1 MQRSALLI
9 ATLVFAASCG
19 GKEKPPEKKDAAV
32 VVPQVA
38 PITQPPSGVDA
49 VKRMGFVYG
58 DGWTAYDK
66 AVAAKGKSD
75 LAGARTQLDASLAKD
90 PDHLDA
96 HYLYAKLLA
105 GAGEHAAA
113 VDHLVVVLAA
123 DYFRYG
129 PMLAADIDMKE
140 FLGTSHGQAVT
151 ALAQKI
157 QADYKKRVASGVLL
171 VARRSAFKW
180 PKDLGAQGATTRGEL
195 YAYDRETKRYLRLSH
210 TDHKVAGFIR
220 APGGGE
226 VALLGFDKIDRP
238 KGETK
243 GEMKPD
249 TPATF
254 VTSWVL
260 ILETVDWTVVG
271 KKVSLGAARELAV
284 GYGAGDQLLVST
296 AQADGR
302 WGTKDAVVSTVDKSA
317 GKATKVS
324 TPPPTPRIVLTLD
337 EGKMIR
343 DATGIQAVWSGDPPT
358 TPNFKTAAGTT
369 IEVPESHA
377 ARQASFAVAPTSG
390 RVVFATAVDPCAKDV
405 APSLY
410 VSDGKSAA
418 LKHLLT
424 AKSRFA
430 NRWLDPNT
438 LAYEDGE
445 GAIRIW
451 DATTGREAAKLEN
464 KAGIALDVLSLA
476 PAPLCK
482 GSPPVVEPGPDVG
495 SGAGSAAP
503 PDEPPLPPEE
513 PTGSPVTTPQ

>member
-1 MQRSALLI
+1 MQRFSLLI
-9 ATLVFAASCG
+9 VALVFAASCG
-19 GKEKPPEKKDAAV
+19 SKEKPAEKKDAAV
-32 VVPQVA
+32 VVPEVA

-49 VKRMGFVYG
+49 VKRMGFVY
-58 DGWTAYDK
+58 DAGWPAYDK
-66 AVAAKGKSD
+66 AVAAKGKGD
-75 LAGARTQLDASLAKD
+75 VAGARAQLDASLAKD

-113 VDHLVVVLAA
+113 VDHLVVALAA

-129 PMLAADIDMKE
+129 PVLAADTEMKE

-157 QADYKKRVASGVLL
+157 EADYKKRVASGVWL

-180 PKDLGAQGATTRGEL
+180 PKELGAQAASTRGEL

-210 TDHKVAGFIR
+210 TDHKVAAFIR

-243 GEMKPD
+243 GEMKAD
-249 TPATF
+249 APATF
-254 VTSWVL
+254 VTSWVQ
-260 ILETVDWTVVG
+260 IRETTDWTVVG
-271 KKVSLGAARELAV
+271 KKVSLGAAREIGV
-284 GYGAGDQLLVST
+284 GYGTGDQLLVTT

-302 WGTKDAVVSTVDKSA
+302 WGTKDTVVSTVDKST
-317 GKATKVS
+317 GKATKVA
-324 TPPPTPRIVLTLD
+324 TPAPTPRIALTLD
-337 EGKMIR
+337 EGRVIR
-343 DATGIQAVWSGDPPT
+343 DATGIVAVWSGDPPT

-369 IEVPESHA
+369 IEIPESHA
-377 ARQASFAVAPTSG
+377 ARQASFAVAPESG
-390 RVVFATAVDPCAKDV
+390 RVVFSTAVDPCANDV

-418 LKHLLT
+418 LKHVLT

-430 NRWLDPNT
+430 NRWLDANT

-451 DATTGREAAKLEN
+451 DATTGREASKLEN

-482 GSPPVVEPGPDVG
+482 GSPPVVEPPDAAGAG
-495 SGAGSAAP
+495 SGAS
-503 PDEPPLPPEE
+503 DEPPLPPEE
-513 PTGSPVTTPQ
+513 PTGGPVTSPE